1 MERWAAGKYAGKAH
15 FVCVGCAGA
24 QLAQQMGSRMGLKH
38 AVNAYIADEASMP
51 RWGQLGCNGLIVLD
65 AQLQIVNPCTAAYLQ
80 LQGAAFSD
88 LERTLDAELGSA
100 CTISEEVRSDPPAS
114 SLERPLCPLQP
125 LESVNEE
132 EMDAEHQ
139 LCVDALNALLNLR
152 TLKSLEKVAS
162 NLGSHF
168 QSEEKMLDEGLYRDC
183 STANQGGFSATASA
197 RKSHFA
203 DHQRMLNSIQAEL
216 AKQCEPITEMF
227 IGNLLGDFEGHAT
240 NYDSQYANV

>member
-1 MERWAAGKYAGKAH
+1 MILSH
-15 FVCVGCAGA
+15 C
-24 QLAQQMGSRMGLKH
+24 
-38 AVNAYIADEASMP
+38 
-51 RWGQLGCNGLIVLD
+51 
-65 AQLQIVNPCTAAYLQ
+65 LQ
-80 LQGAAFSD
+80 
-88 LERTLDAELGSA
+88 SA

-152 TLKSLEKVAS
+152 TLKSLENVAS

-240 NYDSQYANV
+240 NYDSQYAIV